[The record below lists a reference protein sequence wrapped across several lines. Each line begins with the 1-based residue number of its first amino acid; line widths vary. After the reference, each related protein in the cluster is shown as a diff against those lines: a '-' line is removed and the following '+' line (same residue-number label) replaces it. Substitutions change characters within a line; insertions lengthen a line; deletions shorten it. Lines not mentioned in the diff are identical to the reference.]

1 MSEVG
6 QRLRNIRK
14 SKNLR
19 LKDVAKAA
27 GIAQSSLSYIEN
39 GTNMPTI
46 DTLERII
53 GALGMTTNDFFSVYP
68 TAEEVIASYEVLR
81 IMEKIQQLPPEKLK
95 ILESVLDTWVESN

>member
-53 GALGMTTNDFFSVYP
+53 GALGLTTNEFFSVFP
-68 TAEEVIASYEVLR
+68 AVEELSHEVLR
-81 IMEKIQQLPPEKLK
+81 IMDKIQKLPPEKLK
-95 ILESVLDTWVESN
+95 ILESVLDTWVESD